1 MIEGSPP
8 RYRVTTLGCRVN
20 QYESESIAAALRLNG
35 WSHAEKPHHP
45 DLFIINTCTVTAKAA
60 MQSRQAVRHAIREFP
75 RAAIL
80 VTGCYA
86 QSEPEVFAEIAG
98 VDFIVGNA
106 DKHRIP
112 EIVARRPSERT
123 ARPQII
129 CHPVNKLRKFE
140 PTPLPATH
148 CRARPY
154 LKIQDGCEDFCT
166 YCIVPYTRG
175 PARSLPPEAAISEFK
190 AIAKNAPPEIVI
202 SGVHIGRYGRDLCP
216 EISLADLLLVFDSVQ
231 GDHLI
236 RLTSIEPAEI

>member
-86 QSEPEVFAEIAG
+86 QSEPGCLPKLQASILSLGMRISTVFPKSSHG
-98 VDFIVGNA
+98 GLLNA
-106 DKHRIP
+106 QPD
-112 EIVARRPSERT
+112 RR
-123 ARPQII
+123 
-129 CHPVNKLRKFE
+129 L
-140 PTPLPATH
+140 
-148 CRARPY
+148 
-154 LKIQDGCEDFCT
+154 
-166 YCIVPYTRG
+166 
-175 PARSLPPEAAISEFK
+175 
-190 AIAKNAPPEIVI
+190 
-202 SGVHIGRYGRDLCP
+202 
-216 EISLADLLLVFDSVQ
+216 SV
-231 GDHLI
+231 I
-236 RLTSIEPAEI
+236 RLTNFASSSRPLCRRPIAGPAPI